1 MRPRGLDGVETA
13 GEVKGPNWQGWSEI
27 GRELSSARHQQINV
41 LFLALITF
49 CCQWLHHIHWLPL
62 NPQKTMFSGKWKYLL
77 LIAVKSIALL
87 FIKVFEVLLLFTY
100 PTWFWKKKVLNRIFK
115 VGKHHWNFLYK
126 VLTWVCKIIFSFNIS
141 SGCCNRSHNMKSQP
155 SWKSTDISNMAT
167 TKPILTG
174 YIFTFIGKNS
184 QHLVNQILQV
194 FLVTWVCIFLSHQ
207 TEDIVFGNYANKVL
221 FIQKYV
227 WNYKNMLYFF
237 FFCLFWLM

>member
-1 MRPRGLDGVETA
+1 MTTSHTLTA
-13 GEVKGPNWQGWSEI
+13 LEPPKNYVL
-27 GRELSSARHQQINV
+27 REMKIPFAYSCKKYSFAIYKSLWGTIIIYLSY
-41 LFLALITF
+41 LI
-49 CCQWLHHIHWLPL
+49 L
-62 NPQKTMFSGKWKYLL
+62 
-77 LIAVKSIALL
+77 
-87 FIKVFEVLLLFTY
+87 
-100 PTWFWKKKVLNRIFK
+100 KKKVLNRIFK

-237 FFCLFWLM
+237 FFFACFGWCKGIWIEFDLGGRHLKRFS